1 MNVDGC
7 KDSIELQRRCMHTIA
22 KFACDLL
29 EQDATSIIS
38 HMIEMPEERTPKLER
53 PYSCS

>member
-29 EQDATSIIS
+29 EQGATSIIS